1 MKYII
6 TERRLDKVIFRYLD
20 NKLNGVKKKRGEYC
34 DIVLSFPGEE
44 YGLIGWKKPSQL
56 FTYYEIVDE
65 VETMFSMDESDA
77 LDAIGRYVESRYNL
91 EVNYNLG
98 YTLGYFTI
106 VESRYNLEV
115 NYNRSKF
122 LPSNEWLKVD
132 GI

>member
-6 TERRLDKVIFRYLD
+6 SESRLDNVIFRYLD

-56 FTYYEIVDE
+56 FTYYEIVGG
-65 VETMFSMDESDA
+65 VKTMFSMDEFDA
-77 LDAIGRYVESRYNL
+77 LDAIGRYVESK
-91 EVNYNLG
+91 
-98 YTLGYFTI
+98 
-106 VESRYNLEV
+106 YNLEV